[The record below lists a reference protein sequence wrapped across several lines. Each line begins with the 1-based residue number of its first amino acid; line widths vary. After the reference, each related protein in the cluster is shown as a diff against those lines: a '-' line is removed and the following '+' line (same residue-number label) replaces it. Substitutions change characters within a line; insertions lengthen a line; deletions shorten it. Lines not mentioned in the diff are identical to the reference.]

1 MRVWARPLR
10 SMLGAAAALA
20 LAAMAVTRYGVVF
33 VGGWSMS
40 PACTPGD
47 VAVYARAPVRV
58 QEREIVLV
66 AVPGTRPFVHRVL
79 AVQVDGSLR
88 TKGDACPSADLVP
101 CRPRDVGGLVTCVV
115 PTGRALHAL
124 VGAVRWCYNHVPIA
138 NTRR

>member
-40 PACTPGD
+40 PG
-47 VAVYARAPVRV
+47 V